1 MERRKNIIRTS
12 ILAVIANLLLVGLKG
27 IIGVLSGSIAIL
39 MDAINNLSD
48 ALSSIITI
56 IGTRIA
62 GKAPDKAHPYGY
74 GRIEYITSITISVI
88 ILLAGVSSFIES
100 FRTIHERMV
109 ATYSGATLL
118 AIAIA
123 VVIKLILGMFVKTR
137 GQMYNSD
144 SLVASGTDALF
155 DALISLS
162 TLLAAVVS
170 ILFHISIEGY
180 LGLIIA
186 IVVAKTGI
194 EILMSSIGNIM
205 GNRVDS
211 ELVAKLKESI
221 QRYSEVKGVY
231 DLILHQ
237 YGPDKYIGSV
247 HIEVED
253 ELTAKEIHKLTRMIT
268 ADIYNNFGIV
278 ITVGIYASNTET
290 NEFAQVKKD
299 IVRMITDKPEI
310 LQMHGFYAESE
321 TKTISFDLV
330 IDFSVK
336 DATTLKNQL
345 LERLE
350 NEYPVYRFFIIFD
363 NNYSNLIL
371 NKDDLK
377 MN

>member
-100 FRTIHERMV
+100 FRTIRERMV

-137 GQMYNSD
+137 GQRYNSD

-194 EILMSSIGNIM
+194 EILMSSISNII

-221 QRYSEVKGVY
+221 QKYSEVKGVY

-350 NEYPVYRFFIIFD
+350 NEYPEYRFFIIFD
-363 NNYSNLIL
+363 NNYSNQY
-371 NKDDLK
+371 
-377 MN
+377 

>member
-1 MERRKNIIRTS
+1 
-12 ILAVIANLLLVGLKG
+12 
-27 IIGVLSGSIAIL
+27 
-39 MDAINNLSD
+39 
-48 ALSSIITI
+48 
-56 IGTRIA
+56 
-62 GKAPDKAHPYGY
+62 
-74 GRIEYITSITISVI
+74 
-88 ILLAGVSSFIES
+88 
-100 FRTIHERMV
+100 
-109 ATYSGATLL
+109 
-118 AIAIA
+118 
-123 VVIKLILGMFVKTR
+123 
-137 GQMYNSD
+137 MYNSD

-170 ILFHISIEGY
+170 ILFHISSEGY